1 MMYAQFKPAYQVRQV
16 DVLAAVYEG
25 LPIRLGR
32 LKSCKQCNAIS
43 SKQCNAISSKQ
54 DDKEGR
60 SFSFKRKGK
69 EGDLRIERR
78 KREKSTLSS
87 LPRLP
92 LHVAVVY
99 CTDLFPS
106 IYQYVCI
113 AWLRWLG
120 CSCYTCAWCIWD
132 DRSAD

>member
-78 KREKSTLSS
+78 KREKIHTLILTSSS
-87 LPRLP
+87 LARGRSLLYRPISFNISVC
-92 LHVAVVY
+92 LHCLAKVVRVQ
-99 CTDLFPS
+99 LLHM
-106 IYQYVCI
+106 YVTRTTS
-113 AWLRWLG
+113 LKG
-120 CSCYTCAWCIWD
+120 
-132 DRSAD
+132 

>member
-69 EGDLRIERR
+69 EGD
-78 KREKSTLSS
+78 
-87 LPRLP
+87 
-92 LHVAVVY
+92 
-99 CTDLFPS
+99 
-106 IYQYVCI
+106 
-113 AWLRWLG
+113 
-120 CSCYTCAWCIWD
+120 
-132 DRSAD
+132 

>member
-43 SKQCNAISSKQ
+43 SKQ

-78 KREKSTLSS
+78 KREKIHTLILTSSS
-87 LPRLP
+87 LARGRSLLYRPISFNISVC
-92 LHVAVVY
+92 LHCLAKVVRVQLLHL
-99 CTDLFPS
+99 CVVHLGRP
-106 IYQYVCI
+106 VC
-113 AWLRWLG
+113 
-120 CSCYTCAWCIWD
+120 
-132 DRSAD
+132 

>member
-43 SKQCNAISSKQ
+43 SKQ
-54 DDKEGR
+54 DDKKGR

-69 EGDLRIERR
+69 EGD
-78 KREKSTLSS
+78 
-87 LPRLP
+87 
-92 LHVAVVY
+92 
-99 CTDLFPS
+99 
-106 IYQYVCI
+106 
-113 AWLRWLG
+113 
-120 CSCYTCAWCIWD
+120 
-132 DRSAD
+132 